1 MENDH
6 LAPYTSFEDAH
17 ITKKNYAKMYA
28 EQVLKMNDPLYE
40 IEWLF
45 SRLDKEEQENLIEIF
60 DLNAID
66 NE

>member
-1 MENDH
+1 MENDY
-6 LAPYTSFEDAH
+6 LGTYTSIIDL
-17 ITKKNYAKMYA
+17 KNKNYAKMYA

-60 DLNAID
+60 DLDAID

>member
-1 MENDH
+1 MENDY
-6 LAPYTSFEDAH
+6 LGTYTSIIDL
-17 ITKKNYAKMYA
+17 KNKNYAKMYA